1 MSQNEYPKNNDNSVR
16 LSKRLAE
23 QLDCSRT
30 EAELYIEH
38 GAVQVDGVTVE
49 LLGARVRPE
58 QVVTVTPGAK
68 AETVP
73 PVTILLNK
81 PAGYSVHAG
90 GKQSALELL
99 LPSNWNQG
107 DTPAPIRMLQKHFQN
122 LECLE
127 PIPVP
132 ASGLTIFT
140 QDRRVMRKLQ
150 EDSLYI
156 EQEVI
161 AHVQGSL
168 DEEGLERLCNGT
180 SIAGKKLPRIKVSWQ
195 SDNRLRFALK
205 GIFPEEIDA
214 MCRGVGLK
222 LIGLKRLRIGRMSMS
237 KLEEGQWR
245 YAMPWER
252 F

>member
-1 MSQNEYPKNNDNSVR
+1 MSQTEYPKNNDNSVR

-30 EAELYIEH
+30 EAELYIEN
-38 GAVQVDGVTVE
+38 GAVSVDGVVVE
-49 LLGARVRPE
+49 HPGARVSPA
-58 QVVTVTPGAK
+58 QSVTLADGAK
-68 AETVP
+68 AEPVP
-73 PVTILLNK
+73 PVTILLHK
-81 PAGYSVHAG
+81 PAGYSVQAG
-90 GKQSALELL
+90 GKRSALDLL
-99 LPSNWNQG
+99 TPENWNQG
-107 DTPAPIRMLQKHFQN
+107 DTPAPIRMLQKHFQQ

-132 ASGLTIFT
+132 ACGLTVFT
-140 QDRRVMRKLQ
+140 QDRRVVRKLT
-150 EDSLYI
+150 EDALYI
-156 EQEVI
+156 EQECI

-168 DEEGLERLCNGT
+168 DAEGLERLCNGT
-180 SIAGKKLPRIKVSWQ
+180 SILGKRLPKIKVSWQ
-195 SDNRLRFALK
+195 SDNHLRFALK

-222 LIGLKRLRIGRMSMS
+222 LIGLKRLRMGRISMA
-237 KLEEGQWR
+237 KLDEGQWR